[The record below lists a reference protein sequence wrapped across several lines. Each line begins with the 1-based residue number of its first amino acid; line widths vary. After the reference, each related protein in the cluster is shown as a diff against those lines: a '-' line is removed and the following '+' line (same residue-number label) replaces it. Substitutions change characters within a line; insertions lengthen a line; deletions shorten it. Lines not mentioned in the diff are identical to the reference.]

1 MCFHPWSDVTLP
13 LMSLEEIKD
22 VITEWIRQFEELSQ
36 TYRWVQVIYYFK
48 VYFKVI
54 FLYQIIQA
62 VKGIVLVGL
71 ISLTMKCFCRD
82 L

>member
-62 VKGIVLVGL
+62 VK
-71 ISLTMKCFCRD
+71 SYCFSRSNF
-82 L
+82 LNYEVFLHR